1 MVKSINEL
9 NADLF
14 SGKDAERAADPR
26 AARVKAMDF
35 LARREYGQEELVGR
49 VMAAGFLADV
59 AADVVAELNRE
70 GLQDDRRFSE
80 SFVAARAGRGSGPL
94 RIRQT
99 LKERGIAGSLSAD
112 VLGQLDIDWFDL
124 ARDARRKKFGLSP
137 PADFKEKARQ
147 MRFLQ
152 YRGFDMD
159 QIQHAMQD
167 SDD

>member
-14 SGKDAERAADPR
+14 RGQDAERAADPR

-49 VMAAGFLADV
+49 VKAAGFLADV
-59 AADVVAELNRE
+59 AADVVAALAAE
-70 GLQDDRRFSE
+70 GLQDDRRFTE

-99 LKERGIAGSLSAD
+99 LKERGIAGALSAE
-112 VLGQLDIDWFDL
+112 VLGQFDIDWFDL
-124 ARDARRKKFGLSP
+124 ARDARQKKFGLAP

-159 QIQHAMQD
+159 QIQHAMRD
-167 SDD
+167 GDA

>member
-1 MVKSINEL
+1 MTESINAL

-14 SGKDAERAADPR
+14 RAGDTEREADPR

-35 LARREYGQEELVGR
+35 LARREYGRAELIGR
-49 VMAAGFLADV
+49 LAAAGFLAEV
-59 AADVVAELNRE
+59 AAEAVAQLSAD
-70 GLQDDRRFSE
+70 GLQDDRRFAD
-80 SFVAARAGRGSGPL
+80 SFIGARASRGSGPL

-99 LKERGIAGSLSAD
+99 LKERGIADD
-112 VLGQLDIDWFDL
+112 VISDALVQVEVDWFEQ
-124 ARDARRKKFGLSP
+124 ASAARRKKFGAGR

-167 SDD
+167 AGK